1 MKDRDEIICN
11 CMGVTR
17 GEIEDAILNDN
28 CDTLEK
34 IQEKTE
40 AGTVCGT
47 CVEDI
52 EDILEE
58 VKK

>member
-1 MKDRDEIICN
+1 MANRDELICN
-11 CMGVTR
+11 CMGITR
-17 GEIEDAILNDN
+17 GEIEDAITNDG

-34 IQEKTE
+34 VQEKTE

-52 EDILEE
+52 EDILQEMG
-58 VKK
+58 K

>member
-1 MKDRDEIICN
+1 MENRDELICN
-11 CMGVTR
+11 CMDITK
-17 GEIEDAILNDN
+17 GEIIDAIKDG

-34 IQEKTE
+34 VQEKTE

-58 VKK
+58 HK

>member
-1 MKDRDEIICN
+1 MKDREEIICN
-11 CMGVTR
+11 CMGISR
-17 GEIEDAILNDN
+17 GEIEDAIINDN

-34 IQEKTE
+34 IQDKTE

-52 EDILEE
+52 EDILAEN
-58 VKK
+58 KK

>member
-1 MKDRDEIICN
+1 MADKDEIICN

-17 GEIEDAILNDN
+17 QEIEDAITKDN

-34 IQEKTE
+34 IQDKTE
-40 AGTVCGT
+40 AGTGCGS

-52 EDILEE
+52 EDILAEMG
-58 VKK
+58 K